1 MHRWIYHACPLEH
14 DCTTHSSITSRPGSC
29 LQIDK
34 HLFIQTIGQLV
45 HMATPLTQTGTQH
58 VNLLMLTAQA
68 EPESLPGAVVPSAA
82 V

>member
-1 MHRWIYHACPLEH
+1 M
-14 DCTTHSSITSRPGSC
+14 T
-29 LQIDK
+29 
-34 HLFIQTIGQLV
+34 
-45 HMATPLTQTGTQH
+45 TPLTQTGTQH